1 MNTYKI
7 YLFIFSFWSINKEIQ
22 KKINLY
28 PLSNSHDD
36 IRVRN
41 VIFQQDSLDGIL
53 QFE

>member
-1 MNTYKI
+1 M
-7 YLFIFSFWSINKEIQ
+7 NKETQ

-41 VIFQQDSLDGIL
+41 VIFQQDSSDGTQ